1 MCTVVFLR
9 RPDHHWPLILA
20 ANRDEMEGRPWL
32 PPGRHWQDR
41 PEIVAGMDELAG
53 GSWLGIND
61 TGVVAGVL
69 NRKDSLGPD
78 PDLRSRGELVLEAL
92 DHADAVDAAEAL
104 AELSPGAWR
113 SFNLFIA
120 DNRDAYW
127 LRSRGPGTK
136 RVDLMEIPEGIS
148 MLTAWDLNAPSSIR
162 TQHYRPQFE
171 AAASPDPEKSDW
183 AAWEELMMSKAS
195 EAGSGPSEAMHVT
208 SDRGFG
214 TLSSSLIA
222 LETPSVTNSR
232 KIWRFSNVLGA
243 DPAYGTVQI

>member
-20 ANRDEMEGRPWL
+20 ANRDEMEGRPWRA
-32 PPGRHWQDR
+32 PGRHWADR
-41 PEIVAGMDELAG
+41 PDIVAGMDELAG

-78 PDLRSRGELVLEAL
+78 PNLRSRGELVLEAL
-92 DHADAVDAAEAL
+92 DHADALDAAGAL
-104 AELSPGAWR
+104 GELSPDAWR
-113 SFNLFIA
+113 SFNLFVA

-127 LRSRGPGTK
+127 LRSLGPGSD
-136 RVDLMEIPEGIS
+136 RVELKEIPEGVS
-148 MLTAWDLNAPSSIR
+148 MLTAWDLNAPESTR
-162 TQHYRPQFE
+162 TRYYLPQFE
-171 AAASPDPEKSDW
+171 AAAAPDPETADW
-183 AAWEELMMSKAS
+183 SAWEELLSSQAF
-195 EAGSGPSEAMHVT
+195 EAGSGPSEAMRVT

-222 LETPSVTNSR
+222 LETQSISNSR
-232 KIWRFSNVLGA
+232 NIWRFSAVSGDSA
-243 DPAYGTVQI
+243 AFDTVQF

>member
-9 RPDHHWPLILA
+9 RPDHSWPLILA

-32 PPGRHWQDR
+32 PPGRHWPDR
-41 PEIVAGMDELAG
+41 PDVVAGMDQLAG

-78 PDLRSRGELVLEAL
+78 PNLRSRGELVLEAL
-92 DHADAVDAAEAL
+92 DHADAIDAAEAL
-104 AELSPGAWR
+104 AELAPSAWR
-113 SFNLFIA
+113 SFNLFVA

-127 LRSRGPGTK
+127 LRSLGPGSD
-136 RVDLMEIPEGIS
+136 RVDLREIPEGVS
-148 MLTAWDLNAPSSIR
+148 MLTAWDLNAPESVR
-162 TQHYRPQFE
+162 TRFYLPRFQ
-171 AAASPDPEKSDW
+171 AAPAPDPEAGDW
-183 AAWEELMMSKAS
+183 QAWEKLVLSQAF
-195 EAGSGPSEAMHVT
+195 EAGSGPSEAMRVI

-222 LETPSVTNSR
+222 LAAPAITDSR
-232 KIWRFSNVLGA
+232 KMWWFSKVSGEN
-243 DPAYGTVQI
+243 PTFEPVQF

>member
-1 MCTVVFLR
+1 
-9 RPDHHWPLILA
+9 
-20 ANRDEMEGRPWL
+20 
-32 PPGRHWQDR
+32 
-41 PEIVAGMDELAG
+41 MDELAG

-78 PDLRSRGELVLEAL
+78 PNLRSRGELVLEAL

-104 AELSPGAWR
+104 AELSPSAWR

-127 LRSRGPGTK
+127 LRSLGPGST

-148 MLTAWDLNAPSSIR
+148 MLTAWDLNAPASIR
-162 TQHYRPQFE
+162 TQHYLPQFQ
-171 AAASPDPEKSDW
+171 AAATPDPEDADW
-183 AAWEELMMSKAS
+183 DAWEKLMMSKAS
-195 EAGSGPSEAMHVT
+195 EAGSGPSEAMRVT

-222 LETPSVTNSR
+222 LESSSVTSSR
-232 KIWRFSNVLGA
+232 KIWRFSNALGEPPTYSA
-243 DPAYGTVQI
+243 VQI

>member
-1 MCTVVFLR
+1 MCTVIFLR

-32 PPGRHWQDR
+32 SPGRHWPDR
-41 PEIVAGMDELAG
+41 PDIVAGMDELAG
-53 GSWLGIND
+53 GSWLGVND

-78 PDLRSRGELVLEAL
+78 PNLRSRGELVLEAL
-92 DHADAVDAAEAL
+92 DHADAVDAAKAL
-104 AELSPGAWR
+104 AELSPDAWR

-127 LRSRGPGTK
+127 LRSLGPGSD
-136 RVDLMEIPEGIS
+136 RVDLLEIPDGIS
-148 MLTAWDLNAPSSIR
+148 MLTAWDLNAPASTR
-162 TQHYRPQFE
+162 TRHYLPQFQ
-171 AAASPDPEKSDW
+171 AAATPDPEEADW
-183 AAWEELMMSKAS
+183 TAWEELMMSQAF
-195 EAGSGPSEAMHVT
+195 EAGAGPSEAMRVT

-222 LETPSVTNSR
+222 LETQSVTNYR
-232 KIWRFSNVLGA
+232 KIWRFSDISTTN
-243 DPAYGTVQI
+243 PTYRTVQF